1 MLRSLPNAL
10 TVLRMASA
18 PAGAVLMIL
27 SYGSSEGRP
36 FAGIDLSAFQHE
48 ADALALGAMILFVL
62 GALTDLFDG
71 WLARAL
77 NAVTRAGAL
86 LDPIADKVFVAF
98 WLFVWVWIL
107 PFNLMIVVPAAA
119 IIARDI
125 VLTVIRLQRLG
136 QDSVPIPVSFDAKMK
151 TTAEFITLALP
162 FVAGLLAVN
171 GIGLTDWFFIEI
183 WMSFL
188 WFSAALSLY
197 TAIRY
202 LLPRKRA

>member
-36 FAGIDLSAFQHE
+36 FAGIDLSAFQEE
-48 ADALALGAMILFVL
+48 ADALALAAMILFVL
-62 GALTDLFDG
+62 GALTDMFDG

-107 PFNLMIVVPAAA
+107 PFNLMFVVPAAA

-125 VLTVIRLQRLG
+125 MLTVIRLQRLG
-136 QDSVPIPVSFDAKMK
+136 QESVPIPVSFDAKMK

-162 FVAGLLAVN
+162 FLAGVLAVN
-171 GIGLTDWFFIEI
+171 GVGLTDWFFIEI

>member
-36 FAGIDLSAFQHE
+36 FAGIDLSAFREE

-136 QDSVPIPVSFDAKMK
+136 QESVPIPVSFDAKMK

-162 FVAGLLAVN
+162 FVAGLLAYN
-171 GIGLTDWFFIEI
+171 GVGLTDWFFIEI

>member
-36 FAGIDLSAFQHE
+36 FAGIDLSAFQEE
-48 ADALALGAMILFVL
+48 ADALALAAMILFVL
-62 GALTDLFDG
+62 GALTDMFDG

-125 VLTVIRLQRLG
+125 MLTVIRLQRLG
-136 QDSVPIPVSFDAKMK
+136 QESVPIPVSFDAKMK

-162 FVAGLLAVN
+162 FLAGLLAVN

>member
-36 FAGIDLSAFQHE
+36 FAGIDLSAFQQE
-48 ADALALGAMILFVL
+48 ADALALSALILFVL
-62 GALTDLFDG
+62 GALTDMFDG

-125 VLTVIRLQRLG
+125 VLTAIRLQRLG
-136 QDSVPIPVSFDAKMK
+136 RESVPIPVSFDAKMK

-171 GIGLTDWFFIEI
+171 GVGLTDWFFIEI

-202 LLPRKRA
+202 FLPRKRA

>member
-36 FAGIDLSAFQHE
+36 FAGIDLSAFQEE
-48 ADALALGAMILFVL
+48 ADALALAAMILFVL
-62 GALTDLFDG
+62 GALTDMFDG

-125 VLTVIRLQRLG
+125 MLTVIRLQRLG
-136 QDSVPIPVSFDAKMK
+136 QESVPIPVRFDAKMK

-162 FVAGLLAVN
+162 FLAGLLAVN